1 MTCQGFMAVKFG
13 FGVKA
18 GAKWERDGG
27 RPGADTDVDPSKA
40 GMTLGL
46 FGDIELNAGPLQAGW
61 ENKWGRDYSMDR
73 NFTDTMKPKWNLG
86 DSWGV
91 RGGVSAGAE
100 ISIFTPGQRNV
111 GGGGGCK

>member
-1 MTCQGFMAVKFG
+1 VRNRGLSPIILG

-27 RPGADTDVDPSKA
+27 RPSADTDVDPSKA

-73 NFTDTMKPKWNLG
+73 NFTDTMKLK
-86 DSWGV
+86 
-91 RGGVSAGAE
+91 
-100 ISIFTPGQRNV
+100 
-111 GGGGGCK
+111 